1 MRNPQDPVLISVK
14 NKVEKAQQ
22 PKKLKVN
29 QFVKGTREETKNEEE
44 KINKNLDKKYNQ
56 LLEENK
62 NIKNQAKNLEK
73 KNITFQSK
81 HKFIIQ

>member
-44 KINKNLDKKYNQ
+44 KINKNLDKKYNK

-62 NIKNQAKNLEK
+62 NIKNQAKNLEN
-73 KNITFQSK
+73 KNKAFQSK